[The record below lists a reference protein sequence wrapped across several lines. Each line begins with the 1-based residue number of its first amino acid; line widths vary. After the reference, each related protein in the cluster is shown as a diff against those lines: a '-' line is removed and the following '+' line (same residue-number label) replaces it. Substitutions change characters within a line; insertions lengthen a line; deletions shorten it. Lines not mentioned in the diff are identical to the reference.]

1 MVGWRVSIKKK
12 QCHPTAIDPGADRAC
27 EFLLN
32 TITEAIPWAG
42 GFLERNITLL
52 CTHMYTYT
60 CNKADDHTQVPVLNC
75 NNYRVIGITR
85 LG

>member
-1 MVGWRVSIKKK
+1 MHAFARVFTSDLIANDCRVFDWLGALKK
-12 QCHPTAIDPGADRAC
+12 
-27 EFLLN
+27 
-32 TITEAIPWAG
+32 
-42 GFLERNITLL
+42 RNITLL

>member
-1 MVGWRVSIKKK
+1 MLHVDV
-12 QCHPTAIDPGADRAC
+12 
-27 EFLLN
+27 
-32 TITEAIPWAG
+32 TEAIR
-42 GFLERNITLL
+42 RNITLL

-60 CNKADDHTQVPVLNC
+60 CNKADDHTQVPVLDC

>member
-1 MVGWRVSIKKK
+1 MAHNYVREQFGNYVEYGSYVVHNAHILHHTVVMWYTMHIFY
-12 QCHPTAIDPGADRAC
+12 IIG
-27 EFLLN
+27 
-32 TITEAIPWAG
+32 
-42 GFLERNITLL
+42 NITLL